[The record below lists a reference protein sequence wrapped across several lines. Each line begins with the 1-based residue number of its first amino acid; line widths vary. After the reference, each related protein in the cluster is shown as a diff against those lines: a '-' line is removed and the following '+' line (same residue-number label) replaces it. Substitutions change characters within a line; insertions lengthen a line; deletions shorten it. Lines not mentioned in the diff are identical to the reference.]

1 MNEHMRARVA
11 EQKGSRAAA
20 DPSRLLPGL
29 GYAVL
34 GPIAAGNFSTIL
46 RCRDVAS
53 GQLVAVKSFDTFKC
67 AGDAD
72 VGAARDAELGVLRLL
87 REAAASTSA
96 ADGGGHPHIANML
109 AELGDAEAPHQ
120 HAVLQYSAGGT
131 LKKCLSELKTDALNS
146 RAMAVALARAAAS
159 GGEVADK
166 GLPGMEFPMA
176 AVAMRQLASALAHLH
191 GLDVCHRDVKPANI
205 LLSSVGTTG
214 RGESG
219 RAAGGGRSLTADSL
233 HLRLTGCATLA
244 SRACAGTRRLTQFN
258 ATPLYAAA
266 EIASP
271 ADATRG
277 YLGRPVDMWALGCV
291 VYPPLADNVP
301 RGRHVRTT
309 CVPGYGG
316 IQGYS
321 EI

>member
-1 MNEHMRARVA
+1 MPRNGDA
-11 EQKGSRAAA
+11 
-20 DPSRLLPGL
+20 
-29 GYAVL
+29 
-34 GPIAAGNFSTIL
+34 
-46 RCRDVAS
+46 C
-53 GQLVAVKSFDTFKC
+53 
-67 AGDAD
+67 DAD

-233 HLRLTGCATLA
+233 HQVHLRLTGCATLA
-244 SRACAGTRRLTQFN
+244 SRACAGTR
-258 ATPLYAAA
+258 
-266 EIASP
+266 
-271 ADATRG
+271 G
-277 YLGRPVDMWALGCV
+277 
-291 VYPPLADNVP
+291 
-301 RGRHVRTT
+301 
-309 CVPGYGG
+309 
-316 IQGYS
+316 
-321 EI
+321 

>member
-1 MNEHMRARVA
+1 MLKYKIAGPARSPSGA
-11 EQKGSRAAA
+11 WGSGQRPTRS
-20 DPSRLLPGL
+20 PSREPRPRQ
-29 GYAVL
+29 A
-34 GPIAAGNFSTIL
+34 
-46 RCRDVAS
+46 
-53 GQLVAVKSFDTFKC
+53 
-67 AGDAD
+67 
-72 VGAARDAELGVLRLL
+72 
-87 REAAASTSA
+87 
-96 ADGGGHPHIANML
+96 H
-109 AELGDAEAPHQ
+109 GDAEAPHQ

-233 HLRLTGCATLA
+233 HLRLTGCVTLA
-244 SRACAGTRRLTQFN
+244 SRACAGTR
-258 ATPLYAAA
+258 
-266 EIASP
+266 
-271 ADATRG
+271 G
-277 YLGRPVDMWALGCV
+277 
-291 VYPPLADNVP
+291 
-301 RGRHVRTT
+301 
-309 CVPGYGG
+309 
-316 IQGYS
+316 
-321 EI
+321 